1 MLIMKKVIFILLCLS
16 AFIAC
21 KTEKKTVSEDTT
33 VLKGLYL
40 YYVDAAILQTPT
52 EVYGVILDDNSS
64 KLNAQVAP
72 YKIEPTD
79 MVPVEIKG
87 EIIPKS
93 KEEEGWP
100 NKFRIVEI
108 LKVTK
113 PSPEKKD
120 IITLGK

>member
-1 MLIMKKVIFILLCLS
+1 MKKLILILCLS

-21 KTEKKTVSEDTT
+21 KTEKEKVSQEAT

-40 YYVDAAILQTPT
+40 YYADAAILQTPT
-52 EVYGVILDDNSS
+52 EIYGVILDDNLL
-64 KLNAQVAP
+64 KLNAQVTP
-72 YKIEPTD
+72 YKVEPTD

-87 EIIPKS
+87 EIIPKP

-100 NKFRIVEI
+100 NNVRIVEI

-113 PSPEKKD
+113 PNSEKTD
-120 IITLGK
+120 VITLGK

>member
-1 MLIMKKVIFILLCLS
+1 MKKLILILCLI
-16 AFIAC
+16 AFVGC
-21 KTEKKTVSEDTT
+21 KTENKNVSQETT

-40 YYVDAAILQTPT
+40 YYADAAILQTPT
-52 EVYGVILDDNSS
+52 EVYGVILDDNSM
-64 KLNAQVAP
+64 KLDTQVKP
-72 YKIEPTD
+72 YKVEATD

-87 EIIPKS
+87 EIIPKP

-100 NKFRIVEI
+100 NTVRIVEI

-113 PSPEKKD
+113 PNPQKKD